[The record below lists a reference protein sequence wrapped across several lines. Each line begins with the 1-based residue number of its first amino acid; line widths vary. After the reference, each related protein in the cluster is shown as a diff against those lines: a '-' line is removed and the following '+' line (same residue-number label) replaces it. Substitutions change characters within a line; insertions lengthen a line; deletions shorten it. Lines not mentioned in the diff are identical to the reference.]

1 MLIAKVQD
9 NQVLEV
15 ADYRAMFPNT
25 SFPPSGPSESF
36 MADNDLLGV
45 TVWKAHDLEA
55 EKLVPAEPY
64 IENSQVFTVAVAP
77 LTEEELQARADSK
90 AASVRAERN
99 ARLAACDWTQLDDA
113 NLDNALKLEW
123 RDYRQALRDISS
135 QSGFPHEVVWPLRP
149 GETADT
155 I

>member
-9 NQVLEV
+9 SQVLEV

-25 SFPPSGPSESF
+25 SFPPSGPTESF
-36 MADNDLLGV
+36 MVENGLLGV
-45 TVWKAHDLEA
+45 TVWKPHDHEA
-55 EKLVPAEPY
+55 EKLVPAAPY
-64 IENSQVFTVAVAP
+64 IEDGQVFTVDVAP
-77 LTEEELQARADSK
+77 LTDEELQARTDSK
-90 AASVRAERN
+90 AASIRADRN

-113 NLDNALKLEW
+113 NLDNALRLEW
-123 RDYRQALRDISS
+123 RNYRQALRDIST
-135 QSGFPHEVVWPLRP
+135 QPGFPHEVAWPLRP